1 MLCFAITVAPRYY
14 EVSRYRKKGS
24 LLRGLRYSEDSV
36 ITNYL
41 VNNKSIRCSGVTK
54 LKQAE
59 QWDIHQAKQSTDL
72 RVNSYDWIKQSFE
85 GQSFHILTNRS
96 LFGLS
101 TICIKEHNITPFLIL
116 TPSVRRLMIQGM

>member
-14 EVSRYRKKGS
+14 EVSRYRKKCS

-41 VNNKSIRCSGVTK
+41 VNNKSIRYSGVTK

-72 RVNSYDWIKQSFE
+72 RVNSYNCIKQSFE
-85 GQSFHILTNRS
+85 GQSFPILTNRS
-96 LFGLS
+96 RVWLVNHLYHHSILLS
-101 TICIKEHNITPFLIL
+101 ASDRTKYSL
-116 TPSVRRLMIQGM
+116 